1 MTQLIVRDLGRIG
14 YQAALDEQLRLVVR
28 AQTREADE
36 PTLLLLEHDPP
47 VITMGL
53 RAEDSDIVQSREK
66 IAAMGVEI
74 FESSRGGQVTYHGP
88 GQLVGYGIIDVKSA
102 GRGVRCHVDHL
113 EEAILW
119 TLRDYGIDAVRLE
132 GFTGVWTADGKQKLA
147 AIGVA
152 VDHWVTYHGF
162 ALNVNTNMTHFDLIV
177 PCGIR
182 DRGVTSMKNILAAN
196 AGNTGTQNTAGSASQ
211 NPATFPDIDLADIK
225 AQIAQ
230 HLADVYNMTL

>member
-14 YQAALDEQLRLVVR
+14 YQAALDEQLRLVER
-28 AQTREADE
+28 AKTRIADE

-88 GQLVGYGIIDVKSA
+88 GQLVGYGIVDVKRP
-102 GRGVRCHVDHL
+102 GRGVRCHVDNL
-113 EEAILW
+113 EEAILR
-119 TLRDYGIDAVRLE
+119 TLRDYDIDAARLD
-132 GFTGVWTADGKQKLA
+132 GFTGVWTADGSQKLA

-162 ALNVNTNMTHFDLIV
+162 ALNVNTNMMHFDLIV

-182 DRGVTSMKNILAAN
+182 DRGVTSMKNILAH
-196 AGNTGTQNTAGSASQ
+196 TAGQ
-211 NPATFPDIDLADIK
+211 TPAAFPDINLADVK
-225 AQIAQ
+225 SKIAS
-230 HLADVYNMTL
+230 HLADVYGMSL

>member
-14 YQAALDEQLRLVVR
+14 YQAALDEQLRLVER
-28 AQTREADE
+28 AKTRIADE

-88 GQLVGYGIIDVKSA
+88 GQLVGYGIVDVKCP
-102 GRGVRCHVDHL
+102 GRGVRCHVDNL
-113 EEAILW
+113 EEAILR
-119 TLRDYGIDAVRLE
+119 TLRDYGIDAARLD
-132 GFTGVWTADGKQKLA
+132 GFTGVWTGDGTQKLA

-182 DRGVTSMKNILAAN
+182 DRGVTSMAKLL
-196 AGNTGTQNTAGSASQ
+196 GR
-211 NPATFPDIDLADIK
+211 DVDLADVK
-225 AQIAQ
+225 SKIAS
-230 HLADVYNMTL
+230 HLATIYGMEL